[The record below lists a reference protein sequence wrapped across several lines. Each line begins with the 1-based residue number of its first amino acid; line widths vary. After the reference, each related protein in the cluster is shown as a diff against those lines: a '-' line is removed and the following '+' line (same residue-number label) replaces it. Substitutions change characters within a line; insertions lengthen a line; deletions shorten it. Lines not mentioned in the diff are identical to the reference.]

1 MAMFDPG
8 NKAMEINTLS
18 VSVLAEGE
26 KLQKGEI
33 DRFKGC
39 SHSPSTLTP
48 SMPSCKQLVRFAE
61 RLTSSPCGTSRTGA
75 HRARFAP

>member
-39 SHSPSTLTP
+39 SQH
-48 SMPSCKQLVRFAE
+48 V
-61 RLTSSPCGTSRTGA
+61 
-75 HRARFAP
+75 